1 MNKKDFF
8 RNYGYGLCIFCL
20 LWPELSQEDISLF
33 TTMKHIG
40 ILPITIFLFVLGIV
54 IDYFLNKD
62 ESFIKSKINTFNT
75 VIFLLVILI
84 AFLIRYRLL

>member
-8 RNYGYGLCIFCL
+8 RNFVYCLCIFCL
-20 LWPELSQEDISLF
+20 LWPELSQENNTIVKVLKD
-33 TTMKHIG
+33 IG
-40 ILPITIFLFVLGIV
+40 ILPITLFLFVFGII

-75 VIFLLVILI
+75 VIFLLVLLF